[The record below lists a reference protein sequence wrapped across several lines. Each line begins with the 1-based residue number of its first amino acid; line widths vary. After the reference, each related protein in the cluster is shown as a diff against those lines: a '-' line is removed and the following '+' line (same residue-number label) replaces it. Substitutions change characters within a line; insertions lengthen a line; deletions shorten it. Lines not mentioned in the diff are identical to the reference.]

1 MRMKRILIVMMS
13 VAMLSSCA
21 TYTGQGAIVGAQFGT
36 ILGSAV
42 GGIAGG
48 WRGSDIGAITGMAGG
63 AVVGAA
69 IGQAADRKAEA
80 RYEARRADYEARRA
94 DYEARRG
101 SSDVPAD
108 DRIDIGIDGPRG
120 ERARVPESPRRGGVQ
135 VSPVQRPLVEM
146 RNVRIIDG
154 AQDGVLRAGEHCK
167 VVFEVMNCTSS
178 TLYNVC
184 PMVVDVPHNK
194 HLFISPNLCIES
206 IAAGTGIRYTATIQA
221 DKRLKNGEV
230 SIHLGVSVNN
240 RDIPSQ
246 SYDFTLRT
254 SKH

>member
-1 MRMKRILIVMMS
+1 MKRILIVMMS

-80 RYEARRADYEARRA
+80 RYEARRADYEARR
-94 DYEARRG
+94 G

-120 ERARVPESPRRGGVQ
+120 EQARVPEGSRRGGVQ
-135 VSPVQRPLVEM
+135 VTPVQRPLVEM

-240 RDIPSQ
+240 RDIASQ

>member
-1 MRMKRILIVMMS
+1 
-13 VAMLSSCA
+13 
-21 TYTGQGAIVGAQFGT
+21 
-36 ILGSAV
+36 
-42 GGIAGG
+42 
-48 WRGSDIGAITGMAGG
+48 
-63 AVVGAA
+63 
-69 IGQAADRKAEA
+69 
-80 RYEARRADYEARRA
+80 
-94 DYEARRG
+94 
-101 SSDVPAD
+101 
-108 DRIDIGIDGPRG
+108 
-120 ERARVPESPRRGGVQ
+120 VQ
-135 VSPVQRPLVEM
+135 VTPVQRPLVEM

>member
-1 MRMKRILIVMMS
+1 MKRILIVMMS

-80 RYEARRADYEARRA
+80 RYEARRADYET
-94 DYEARRG
+94 RRG
-101 SSDVPAD
+101 ASDVPAD

-135 VSPVQRPLVEM
+135 VTPVQRPLVEM
-146 RNVRIIDG
+146 RNVHIIDG

-167 VVFEVMNCTSS
+167 VVFEVMNNTSS

-230 SIHLGVSVNN
+230 SIHLGVSVNS
-240 RDIPSQ
+240 RDIASQ